1 MVLSGVRF
9 SAEHLAALSR
19 ELYIQSMGRAQI
31 GQVLRRMGKLSDLDI
46 EEILV
51 QQHVSHQRF
60 GEIALAWGL
69 CEPPHLCE
77 AWMRQLAES
86 PAKADLMS
94 VGVDPRAVED
104 FSAEVAR
111 RVGVVP
117 IRCMGDQLIVAAGR
131 SLSSAEM
138 TEVVRAAGKDVRVV

>member
-1 MVLSGVRF
+1 
-9 SAEHLAALSR
+9 
-19 ELYIQSMGRAQI
+19 
-31 GQVLRRMGKLSDLDI
+31 
-46 EEILV
+46 
-51 QQHVSHQRF
+51 
-60 GEIALAWGL
+60 
-69 CEPPHLCE
+69 
-77 AWMRQLAES
+77 MRQLAES

-138 TEVVRAAGKDVRVV
+138 TEVVRAAGKDVRVVVADELQVEAAIEQYYPAGETIIAA